1 MQFKISVVSITR
13 WMIGWRDSCVKILH
27 NLLGCVTFRLKS
39 STMVYFTC
47 MHIILTFEQNMT
59 WAFQTHWSLFD
70 LFWTQKAKSYL
81 LYCVSQDD
89 FPQLTLLFSF
99 LFFFFYWCRAASIKH
114 FNTSASLLLYTSFTG
129 QFSGFIKAKLKSIF
143 FFILKL
149 IICAIR
155 RQFREMLIPL

>member
-1 MQFKISVVSITR
+1 MRHIPFKKQYNGLFHLYAHHPHIRAKHDVGISNTLISFWSLLNPESEKLFAVLRITR
-13 WMIGWRDSCVKILH
+13 WLP
-27 NLLGCVTFRLKS
+27 
-39 STMVYFTC
+39 STHF
-47 MHIILTFEQNMT
+47 
-59 WAFQTHWSLFD
+59 AF
-70 LFWTQKAKSYL
+70 
-81 LYCVSQDD
+81 
-89 FPQLTLLFSF
+89 F
-99 LFFFFYWCRAASIKH
+99 LSFFFFYWCRAASIKH

>member
-1 MQFKISVVSITR
+1 MVLISMQFKISVVSITR

-27 NLLGCVTFRLKS
+27 NLLGCVTFHLKS

-47 MHIILTFEQNMT
+47 MHIILIFEQNMT

-99 LFFFFYWCRAASIKH
+99 LFFFFLLMQSCINKTLQHFSIII
-114 FNTSASLLLYTSFTG
+114 TLY
-129 QFSGFIKAKLKSIF
+129 QFHWTIF
-143 FFILKL
+143 RIYQSKTEKYLFLY
-149 IICAIR
+149 
-155 RQFREMLIPL
+155 P